1 MSEINRRTF
10 LKGAGKTL
18 LTGATL
24 GAVGMS
30 GGSTTPLKTVAP
42 ATTWKNLNVLSPKAK
57 AYRGFL
63 KGLLGGVWKEGTGWR
78 SAGTGKGVSK
88 KTILTKFREYNPK
101 TGNIEKVKTS
111 YGRKAFETAIKKPIK
126 DIRPQYGGVRPL
138 NFAAT
143 NIALDMKNKISS
155 LSPFSSPPYADPK
168 KVGNPKMVDQQTNR
182 LTAQITKGARK
193 YHADELRKFRQANPE
208 RMDKKVSAKT
218 HKENVKAKSKG
229 GGMMGGGKFIEG
241 METPRNPTG
250 ISLLTLRSVLM

>member
-1 MSEINRRTF
+1 MGDISRRKF
-10 LKGAGKTL
+10 LKGTGKTI
-18 LTGATL
+18 LTGAV
-24 GAVGMS
+24 VGTVGLS
-30 GGSTTPLKTVAP
+30 GGTTTPIKTVAP
-42 ATTWKNLNVLSPKAK
+42 KASALNVLSPKAK

-63 KGLLGGVWKEGTGWR
+63 KGLIGGVWKEGTGWR

-193 YHADELRKFRQANPE
+193 SHADELRKFRKANPE
-208 RMDKKVSAKT
+208 RIHKKVSAKI

-229 GGMMGGGKFIEG
+229 GSMMGGGKHVLPG
-241 METPRNPTG
+241 LETGRNPTG
-250 ISLLTLRSVLM
+250 MSLITQRYTL

>member
-1 MSEINRRTF
+1 MSEINRRAF
-10 LKGAGKTL
+10 LKGAGKTI

-63 KGLLGGVWKEGTGWR
+63 KGLIGGAGQFEGDEGLR
-78 SAGTGKGVSK
+78 GTST
-88 KTILTKFREYNPK
+88 KTLLTKFRRHNPK

-111 YGRKAFETAIKKPIK
+111 FGKEAFQTAIKKPEGSWTKIEAK
-126 DIRPQYGGVRPL
+126 QGVG
-138 NFAAT
+138 NYSAT
-143 NIALDMKNKISS
+143 NIALDMKTNDRERRQGF
-155 LSPFSSPPYADPK
+155 PDPK
-168 KVGNPKMVDQQTNR
+168 NSSAGKETRR
-182 LTAQITKGARK
+182 LTAQITRGARK

-208 RMDKKVSAKT
+208 RMHKKVSAKT
-218 HKENVKAKSKG
+218 HKENIKAKSKG

-250 ISLLTLRSVLM
+250 MSLLTLRSVLM